1 MTSLTASC
9 FIPFTESIE
18 GFEIP
23 KQFTFPFNYSPHP
36 LSVLAS
42 KELQYY
48 LNTQTDWNHNFGIN
62 AKENER
68 FYGKMF
74 GVLVVQNQ
82 NNELGYL
89 AAFSGILAK
98 QTILKHFV
106 PPVFDR
112 KSDTSFYTQLEEEI
126 NEINQQVKSLK
137 SSSDYEQTISN
148 HNHLISESEELLSRK
163 KKELKTAK
171 KQRQSQRKEQ
181 RQKLSSQEFDEL
193 QLQHQKQ
200 SMDFDFG
207 YKRTA
212 REWKL
217 ILQESAQQ
225 VKKFEWQLDHL
236 NSERKIKSGLMQ
248 QELFEQYQMLNA
260 TGESKNV
267 LAIFK
272 DELAKNPPAGAGDC
286 AAPKL
291 LQYAFKNKLKP
302 IAMAEFWWGQSPKLE
317 VRKHGHYYPACKTKC
332 EPILGHM
339 LQGLNVEESP
349 ITTSQ
354 NKILEIE
361 IIFEDDF
368 LLVINKPAD
377 LLSIPGKRIKDSVQT
392 RMKLKFPDAT
402 GPMLAHRL
410 DMSTSGLMVISKSLE
425 THRNLQS
432 QFVNRTIKKRYL
444 AVLDGLVKEN
454 HGTITLPLRVDI
466 DNRPS
471 QIVCFDHGK
480 KAITNW
486 EVINRKNNQI
496 RIHFFPVTG
505 RTHQLRVHASHP
517 LGLNAA
523 ILGDDIYGQR
533 GTRLHLQANRL
544 QFEHPVTK
552 EKMAFELPS
561 EF

>member
-1 MTSLTASC
+1 MTKSNTSC
-9 FIPFTESIE
+9 FIPFKTPIDSIK
-18 GFEIP
+18 IP

-36 LSVLAS
+36 LAILAS
-42 KELQYY
+42 KELQKH
-48 LNTQTDWNHNFGIN
+48 LETQTDWKHNFGIN
-62 AKENER
+62 AKANER

-74 GVLVVQNQ
+74 GVLVVKNQ

-89 AAFSGILAK
+89 AAFSGILAN
-98 QTILKHFV
+98 QTILNNFV

-112 KSDTSFYTQLEEEI
+112 KSVISFYTQLEEEI
-126 NEINQQVKSLK
+126 NEINQQVRNLK
-137 SSSDYEQTISN
+137 TSPDYKQAIAN
-148 HNHLISESEELLSRK
+148 HNELTTDSEELLFRK

-171 KQRQSQRKEQ
+171 KQRQLQRKEQ
-181 RQKLSSQEFDEL
+181 IQKLTPKEFDAL

-207 YKRTA
+207 YKRLA
-212 REWKL
+212 KEWKL
-217 ILQESAQQ
+217 ILQESTQQ
-225 VKKFEWQLDHL
+225 VTEYDTQLAHL
-236 NSERKIKSGLMQ
+236 NSERKRKSGLMQ
-248 QELFEQYQMLNA
+248 QELFEQYQLLNA
-260 TGESKNV
+260 KGEIKNV
-267 LAIFK
+267 LTIFET
-272 DELAKNPPAGAGDC
+272 ELAKNPPAGAGDC

-291 LQYAFKNKLKP
+291 LQHAFKNKLKP

-354 NKILEIE
+354 NQILEIE
-361 IIFEDDF
+361 TIFEDEF
-368 LLVINKPAD
+368 LLVINKPAE

-392 RMKLKFPDAT
+392 RMKLKFPDAS

-410 DMSTSGLMVISKSLE
+410 DMSTSGLMLISKSLE
-425 THRNLQS
+425 IHRKLQS

-444 AVLDGLVKEN
+444 AELDGIVKEN
-454 HGTITLPLRVDI
+454 KGTIELPLRVDI

-471 QIVCFDHGK
+471 QMVCFDYGK
-480 KAITNW
+480 KATTNW
-486 EVINRKNNQI
+486 EVINRKNNQT
-496 RIHFFPVTG
+496 RIHFFPITG

-517 LGLNAA
+517 SGLNAA
-523 ILGDDIYGQR
+523 IIGDDIYGQR
-533 GTRLHLQANRL
+533 DIRLHLQANLL
-544 QFEHPVTK
+544 QFEHPVTR
-552 EKMAFELPS
+552 EKLTFEIAP